1 MAIHYGT
8 TSMQADELDLKSIDT
23 TAHLSNAVFRIQER
37 DFHLAQKLSLRVFI
51 FPDPCKP

>member
-8 TSMQADELDLKSIDT
+8 TSMQADELDLKSIHT

-37 DFHLAQKLSLRVFI
+37 DFHLAQKLSMRVFI